1 MALEDMFSNINIKS
15 FTLDFFVTSVQTFV
29 TSVVKKRITNK
40 LILVLLIIYKANIV
54 LSQETKV
61 SETIISIAE
70 ELASDEA
77 DPEAVGMYI
86 EKLYDLFENPVSLNS
101 ANEDEISRL
110 FFLSDF
116 QVKVLADYVN
126 TTGKIVSVYEL
137 QNLPGFDRETAMM
150 MSLFINLKDIIKS
163 ETHSPRLNN
172 TLITNITYK
181 TNDSDSSWQG
191 SPLRVLS
198 KYRFTANGFSG
209 GITAEKDP
217 GEKLLTGKYN
227 SPDMLS
233 AHLTYN
239 GKGIIR
245 RIIIGDYSAR
255 FGQGTNIN
263 TGIRN
268 TLSLHSPGYM
278 AARNEIRPYTS
289 SDENNFFRG
298 AGAEI
303 AIRSFSLSM
312 FYSANNIDASA
323 EEPESVKSFY
333 TSGLHNTTAS
343 LKKKDLL
350 TDINYGINVSYNYKN
365 FRAGAIWSQE
375 RLSLP
380 VKSVPGDPQKLYSF
394 SGDGNSLYSVYYNSM
409 AGRVLL
415 FGELSVN
422 ESLKHA
428 VIQGF
433 TLRPSDRLSI
443 NLLYRNYEKGYISLH
458 GNGPGS
464 TSSSGYGKSLMGNF
478 TFEAFKY
485 IFISAGCGIREYP
498 WLRYRVS
505 SPSYDIRKEI
515 RLRYS
520 PSDKFLAE
528 SAYYY
533 HLSTTDDKK
542 ENSIPGLE
550 ELTLRSFLTAFRY
563 TLYDNLTFGT
573 RFYFKAADETG
584 NKGFAMVQD
593 LNYAFSQIPVSLWM
607 RFGVFNTDNWDTRIY
622 IYENDLL
629 YSYSIPALYGTGSK
643 NYLMISWRLKDKAE
657 MRFKYGITTR
667 KDGKD
672 SDLTTEEFR
681 FQIRIFI

>member
-1 MALEDMFSNINIKS
+1 MLLCVPLCNKKSNNYLMRK
-15 FTLDFFVTSVQTFV
+15 TF
-29 TSVVKKRITNK
+29 
-40 LILVLLIIYKANIV
+40 LIIYFAVIQF
-54 LSQETKV
+54 LGYCQEAKV
-61 SETIISIAE
+61 SETVISIAE

-77 DPEAVGMYI
+77 DPEAVEMYI
-86 EKLYDLFENPVSLNS
+86 EKLYDLYENPVNLNS

-116 QVKVLADYVN
+116 QVKVLADYIS

-137 QNLPGFDRETAMM
+137 PNLPGFDRETASM
-150 MSLFINLKDIIKS
+150 MSLFITLEDKIKS
-163 ETHSPRLNN
+163 ETHYPHLHN
-172 TLITNITYK
+172 TFITNITYK
-181 TNDSDSSWQG
+181 TSDNDSLWHGSS
-191 SPLRVLS
+191 LRVLS
-198 KYRFTANGFSG
+198 KYRFTANGFSV

-217 GEKLLTGKYN
+217 GEKILTGNYN
-227 SPDMLS
+227 APDMLS
-233 AHLTYN
+233 AHLSYN

-245 RIIIGDYSAR
+245 RIIIGDYMAR

-263 TGIRN
+263 TGMRN
-268 TLSLHSPGYM
+268 TFSLHSPGYM
-278 AARNEIRPYTS
+278 SARNEIRPYTS

-303 AIRSFSLSM
+303 ALRNFSLSM
-312 FYSANNIDASA
+312 FYSVNNIDASA
-323 EEPESVKSFY
+323 EDPESVKSFY
-333 TSGLHNTTAS
+333 TSGLHNTAAS
-343 LKKKDLL
+343 LKKKDVL

-365 FRAGAIWSQE
+365 IRAGALWSQE

-380 VKSVPGDPQKLYSF
+380 VMTIPDDPQKLYSF
-394 SGDGNSLYSVYYNSM
+394 SGDGNTLYSVYYNSM
-409 AGRVLL
+409 ISRVLL
-415 FGELSVN
+415 FGEISVN
-422 ESLKHA
+422 ESFKHT

-443 NLLYRNYEKGYISLH
+443 NLLYRNYEEGYISLH

-478 TFEAFKY
+478 TFEALKY
-485 IFISAGCGIREYP
+485 IFISGGYGIREYP

-505 SPSYDIRKEI
+505 SPSYDRRKELRI
-515 RLRYS
+515 RYG

-533 HLSTTDDKK
+533 HLSTTDDNRR
-542 ENSIPGLE
+542 NSIPGLE
-550 ELTLRSFLTAFRY
+550 ELTLRGFSSVFRY
-563 TLYDNLTFGT
+563 TLDDNLTFGT

-584 NKGFAMVQD
+584 NRGFAMVQD
-593 LNYAFSQIPVSLWM
+593 LNYTFSQIPLSLWM
-607 RFGVFNTDNWDTRIY
+607 RFGLFNTDDWDTRIY

-629 YSYSIPALYGTGSK
+629 YSYSIPALYGIGSK
-643 NYLMISWRLKDKAE
+643 NYLMISWRIKDKAE

-667 KDGKD
+667 KYGTD
-672 SDLTTEEFR
+672 SDQTTEELR